1 MEVERVASEI
11 VDSGLKVHKILGPG
25 LLESI
30 YENCLCQEL
39 RSRGIDCQR
48 QASLPVVYEDVLLD
62 AAYRIDLIVAQA
74 IVVEVKAV
82 ETLTA
87 LHEAQLLTYLKLSS
101 HRIGFLMNFNVV
113 LFKHGLKRFIR

>member
-113 LFKHGLKRFIR
+113 LFKHGLKRFIP

>member
-1 MEVERVASEI
+1 VEVERVASEI

-113 LFKHGLKRFIR
+113 LFKHGLKRFIP

>member
-1 MEVERVASEI
+1 VEVERVASEI